1 MRCGLRGKLIWSA
14 GASAIKLALMLR
26 DFFTSPN
33 FLALLRFWEGARA
46 GRVVPDWNG
55 DLAAIPTSL
64 LSRIIVIE
72 RREALIY
79 RYLGMLSKARFGRD
93 PTGVTVAETL
103 SPGYAA
109 YLADLIETALVGGAP
124 VFSSSVLHQ
133 NNLIRRTGRL
143 VAPFTLRGSAAPC
156 LTMSAHLEVGE
167 KFKVTEVLEPG
178 GVLETERIRISAVA
192 DLCARLEEARRY
204 YQLSRAVPDRSLAS
218 EWSGIAAKL
227 AAGAIVPLRTFRNAR
242 DTHED

>member
-1 MRCGLRGKLIWSA
+1 MRCGLCGKLIRSA
-14 GASAIKLALMLR
+14 GASAIGLPLILR

-64 LSRIIVIE
+64 LSRIVVME

-79 RYLGMLSKARFGRD
+79 RYVGILSKTRFGRD

-109 YLADLIETALVGGAP
+109 YVADLVETAVVGGAP

-133 NNLIRRTGRL
+133 DNLIRRTGRL

-156 LTMSAHLEVGE
+156 VTMSAHLEVGDE
-167 KFKVTEVLEPG
+167 FKVTEVLEPG
-178 GVLETERIRISAVA
+178 GVLETQRIRISGVP
-192 DLCARLEEARRY
+192 DVCARLEEARRY
-204 YQLSRAVPDRSLAS
+204 HQLSRAVPDRSLAS
-218 EWSGIAAKL
+218 EWSGIAAQL
-227 AAGAIVPLRTFRNAR
+227 GAGAIVPLGTFRNAR
-242 DTHED
+242 DTDEG